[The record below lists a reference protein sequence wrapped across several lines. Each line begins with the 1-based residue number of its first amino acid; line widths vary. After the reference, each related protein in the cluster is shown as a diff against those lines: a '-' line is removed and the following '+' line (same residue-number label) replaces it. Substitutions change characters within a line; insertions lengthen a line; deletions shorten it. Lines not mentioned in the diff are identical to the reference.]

1 MHAIFLDF
9 SKAFDKVA
17 HKKLCFKL
25 SLYGIRGPILEWI
38 KDILSNRT
46 QKVLVNGEKSN
57 PADVLSG
64 VPQGIML
71 APLLFL
77 CYINDL
83 PNLVKSKVRI
93 YADDTLLYNK
103 IHNINDC
110 LQL

>member
-1 MHAIFLDF
+1 M
-9 SKAFDKVA
+9 
-17 HKKLCFKL
+17 
-25 SLYGIRGPILEWI
+25 
-38 KDILSNRT
+38 
-46 QKVLVNGEKSN
+46 NGEKSN

-64 VPQGIML
+64 VPQGTML